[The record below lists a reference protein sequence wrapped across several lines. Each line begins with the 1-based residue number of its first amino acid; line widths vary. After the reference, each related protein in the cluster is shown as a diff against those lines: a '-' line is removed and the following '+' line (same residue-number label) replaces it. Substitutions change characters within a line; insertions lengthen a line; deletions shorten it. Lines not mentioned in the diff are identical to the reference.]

1 MLLFTFE
8 YIDLWGCIMRAA
20 LYIRVSTEDQTEY
33 SPMAQKKAML
43 EYACKNGYTVS
54 KEYIYSDEG
63 ISGRKAK
70 SRPAFMK
77 MIKDAKIRKP
87 FDVILV
93 HKYDRFAR
101 SREDSVIY
109 KSLLKKEC
117 GIKVISITEQIED
130 DKFSVILESMLEAM
144 AEYYSLNLSDEV
156 LKGMYERAQRGGYQ
170 ARAPI
175 GYKMKNKMLVI
186 DDQKKDTIKY
196 IFYAYEKGTN
206 ISDIA
211 DYLNKIG
218 VTTNTGLPFKKRSIE
233 YILKNPVYAG
243 FISFNS
249 KKKGSIIVPGIHEKI
264 IDEKLFF
271 SIKETLSNDKH
282 LLTRSSKQ
290 HKHFLSGFLYCST
303 CGSPLVYNNAKCPFF
318 QCSQYKKGNCSSHY
332 VTAHS
337 IENAVLDE
345 LTNVFSYT
353 TGPYELKNTGAS
365 LYENELLKAKS
376 ALKRAR
382 TSYLNGIDTLS
393 QYDSNKTELTEKI
406 KSLNSALLIINK
418 TKPVYINDILNSKD
432 KSSLYIIINSIIEK
446 IIYDKQTHTAKIF
459 LLPIH

>member
-1 MLLFTFE
+1 MLLLAFE

-20 LYIRVSTEDQTEY
+20 LYIRVSTDDQTEY

-43 EYACKNGYTVS
+43 EYAHKNGYTVS
-54 KEYIYSDEG
+54 KEHVYSDEG

-77 MIKDAKIRKP
+77 MIKDAKTKKP

-117 GIKVISITEQIED
+117 GVKVISITEQIED

-196 IFYAYEKGTN
+196 IFDAYNKGTN
-206 ISDIA
+206 ISDIS

-233 YILKNPVYAG
+233 YILRNPVYAG

-271 SIKETLSNDKH
+271 SAKEKLLNDKH
-282 LLTRSSKQ
+282 LLTRSLTQ

-318 QCSQYKKGNCSSHY
+318 QCSQYKKGHCSSHY
-332 VTAHS
+332 VTARS
-337 IENAVLDE
+337 IERAVLDE
-345 LTNVFSYT
+345 LINIFSYT
-353 TGPYELKNTGAS
+353 TGPYESKSTGTS
-365 LYENELLKAKS
+365 LYQNELLKAES

-382 TSYLNGIDTLS
+382 TAYLNGIDTLI
-393 QYDSNKTELTEKI
+393 QYDANKTELTKKI
-406 KSLNSALLIINK
+406 KSLNTALLNINK
-418 TKPVYINDILNSKD
+418 PKHMHIGDLLRSENKKT
-432 KSSLYIIINSIIEK
+432 LYIIINSIIEK
-446 IIYDKQTHTAKIF
+446 IIYDKQTHTATI
-459 LLPIH
+459 LLTPIQ

>member
-1 MLLFTFE
+1 MLLLAFE

-20 LYIRVSTEDQTEY
+20 LYIRVSTDDQTEY
-33 SPMAQKKAML
+33 SPTAQKKAML
-43 EYACKNGYTVS
+43 EYAHKNGYTVL
-54 KEYIYSDEG
+54 KEHVYSDEG
-63 ISGRKAK
+63 ISGRSAK

-77 MIKDAKIRKP
+77 MIKDAKTKKP

-117 GIKVISITEQIED
+117 GIRVISITEQIED

-175 GYKMKNKMLVI
+175 GYKMKNKMLII

-196 IFYAYEKGTN
+196 IFDAYERGTN

-218 VTTNTGLPFKKRSIE
+218 VTTKTGLPFKKRSIE
-233 YILKNPVYAG
+233 YILNNPIYAG

-271 SIKETLSNDKH
+271 SVKEKLLNDKH
-282 LLTRSSKQ
+282 LLTRSSTQ

-332 VTAHS
+332 ITAHS
-337 IENAVLDE
+337 IESAVLNE
-345 LTNVFSYT
+345 LMNIFSYT
-353 TGPYELKNTGAS
+353 TGPYESKNTSAS
-365 LYENELLKAKS
+365 LYENELIKAKS
-376 ALKRAR
+376 ALKRAQ
-382 TSYLNGIDTLS
+382 TAYLNGIDTLS
-393 QYDSNKTELTEKI
+393 QYEANKTELTEKI
-406 KSLNSALLIINK
+406 ESLNTALLNINK
-418 TKPVYINDILNSKD
+418 PKPMYIGDLLRSED
-432 KSSLYIIINSIIEK
+432 KKTLYFIVNSIIDK
-446 IIYDKQTHTAKIF
+446 IIYDKQTHTVTI
-459 LLPIH
+459 LLTPIQ